1 MVKETKKVK
10 NAVKKVGK
18 KIAKE
23 KKKGMEKLSEDVM
36 NKGLNPKVA
45 MGLSD
50 AMVEGMYGQAYRL
63 YNNGK
68 YKDSSEIFRLL
79 IMLDPT
85 DARYTMGLG
94 ACLHMQKEYKAA
106 INTYGLCGILDP
118 ENPISFYHASDC
130 YTQMKDPFSAIISL
144 EMAVKRAGEKA
155 EFASLKDRALL
166 TIKSLKKEIGA
177 SKAKEK
183 MEG

>member
-10 NAVKKVGK
+10 HAVKEVGEQ
-18 KIAKE
+18 IGKE
-23 KKKGMEKLSEDVM
+23 KKEEMEKITKDVLH
-36 NKGLNPKVA
+36 KGLSPKSA

-50 AMVEGMYGQAYRL
+50 AMVEGMYGQGYRL

-85 DARYTMGLG
+85 DPRYTMGLA
-94 ACLHMQKEYKAA
+94 ACMHMQKEYKAA
-106 INTYGLCGILDP
+106 INTYGLCGILDSK
-118 ENPISFYHASDC
+118 NPVPHYHASDC
-130 YTQMKDPFSAIISL
+130 YVQMKDPFSAIISL
-144 EMAVKRAGEKA
+144 EMAVKRAGDKA

-166 TIKSLKKEIGA
+166 TISSLKKQIGA
-177 SKAKEK
+177 IQKE
-183 MEG
+183 EVRR